1 MRIKRVAAASLAAIS
16 VLGLSVVVEQP
27 ASAKT
32 NFCTVQNLAQAGG
45 MDALVKAAK
54 AEGKLNIITVPRDW
68 ANYGQAIDLFTK
80 AFGIKIADDNP
91 DGSSAYE
98 IQTIKT
104 APASKQPDV
113 VDIGATHTV
122 EAVDAQGRS
131 IFTPYKVSTW
141 TDISPAWKE
150 SNGLWYGDYQ
160 GTISIAYDTSVT
172 PAPTKISDLSN
183 PAYKGMVALGGDPSG
198 ATEAFMSVFAASI
211 ANGGSVNDIKPGIEF
226 FRTLKQNGNFVT
238 VLASGANLAAGAY
251 KISLSWSFNGPGAI
265 ASAATIGKTIKY
277 VTPSD
282 AVLKGS
288 PYIQAI
294 NAKAPHCAA
303 ARLWEEF
310 LYSEG
315 KGKLASAVTSADIKL
330 PGSKLFALIMGGQN
344 IWNLGAAHPITEAAM
359 IKKGT
364 LVPAP
369 AGFEI
374 PKGANPVSPTLDQQI
389 PQQVVLKDMW
399 PSVIS

>member
-1 MRIKRVAAASLAAIS
+1 MRIKRATAAALAAIS
-16 VLGLSVVVEQP
+16 VVGLSVVAEQP

-32 NFCTVQNLAQAGG
+32 NFCTVENLAQAGG

-54 AEGKLNIITVPRDW
+54 AEGKLNLITLPRDW
-68 ANYGQAIDLFTK
+68 ANYGEAIDLFTK
-80 AFGIKIADDNP
+80 AFGIKISDDNP

-104 APASKQPDV
+104 APASKQPDA

-122 EAVDAQGRS
+122 EAVDTQGRS
-131 IFTPYKVSTW
+131 IFKPYKVATW
-141 TDISPAWKE
+141 ADIPSAWKE
-150 SNGLWYGDYQ
+150 SNGFWYGDYQ
-160 GTISIAYDTSVT
+160 GTISIAYDASVT
-172 PAPTKISDLSN
+172 PAPTKIADLTN

-226 FRTLKQNGNFVT
+226 FRKLKQSGNFVT
-238 VLASGANLAAGAY
+238 VAATGVNLAAGAY

-265 ASAATIGKTIKY
+265 KSAAAIGKTIKY

-282 AVLKGS
+282 VVFKGS

-310 LYSEG
+310 LFSEN
-315 KGKLASAVTSADIKL
+315 KGKLAKAITTADTKL
-330 PGSKLFALIMGGQN
+330 PGSKLFNLIMGGQN

-359 IKKGT
+359 IKRKT
-364 LVPAP
+364 LVRAP

-374 PKGANPVSPTLDQQI
+374 PKGAKPVSPTLDQQV
-389 PQQVVLKDMW
+389 PQQVILKDMW